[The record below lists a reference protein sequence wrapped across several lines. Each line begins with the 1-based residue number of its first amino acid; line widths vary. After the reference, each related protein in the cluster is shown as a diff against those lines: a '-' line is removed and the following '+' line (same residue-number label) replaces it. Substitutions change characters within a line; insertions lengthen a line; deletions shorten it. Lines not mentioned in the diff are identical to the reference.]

1 MLMNKALV
9 SKGFRYLHS
18 VMTNRPF
25 PFSVMIILTTRCNY
39 RCSYCRSYERSVPD
53 PPKDAIIA
61 LIHSV
66 AKMGAWRVLFSGG
79 EALLRPD
86 IGEILGEAR
95 RAGLKVGLVSNGLLV
110 PERVHLLKDVNYVSL
125 SVDGPKE
132 ISDVNRSPGAFEGV
146 MSACAALKANAINVK
161 INAVLS
167 KHSAT
172 PQNVLF
178 ILDLMRR
185 LGIQGSF
192 SIVQDIPGVSGDT
205 SDIRADEEAYRAS
218 LKALLHAYDPR
229 LITDFRSSIEF
240 VLRWP
245 DYSKLVVNKTE
256 AVGLGVR
263 NYPRCRAGEYAIY
276 IDADGSLYP
285 CCLLVGQF
293 QAKNVFTDGIEA
305 AWGHAKRHEC
315 AACASIELNTMNY
328 AFSLSPRIL
337 RDLVRGNFF
346 ARI

>member
-1 MLMNKALV
+1 MLLNKALV
-9 SKGFRYLHS
+9 SRGIHYLYS
-18 VMTNRPF
+18 VMTRRPF

-39 RCSYCRSYERSVPD
+39 RCSYCRSYERAVPD
-53 PPKDAIIA
+53 PPKDAIVA

-132 ISDVNRSPGAFEGV
+132 VSDVNRSPGAFEGV
-146 MSACAALKANAINVK
+146 MAACAVLKANDINVK

-167 KHSAT
+167 KYSAT

-205 SDIRADEEAYRAS
+205 SGIRAEEEAYRAS
-218 LKALLHAYDPR
+218 LKALLDAYDPR

-240 VLRWP
+240 VLGWP
-245 DYSKLVVNKTE
+245 DYSRLIVDGTE
-256 AVGLGVR
+256 AIRFGVR
-263 NYPRCRAGEYAIY
+263 NYPRCRAGEYAVY

-293 QAKNVFTDGIEA
+293 PAKNVFTDGIEA
-305 AWGHAKRHEC
+305 AWNHAKRHEC
-315 AACASIELNTMNY
+315 VACASIELNTMNY

-337 RDLVRGNFF
+337 WGMARGNFF

>member
-1 MLMNKALV
+1 MNKALV
-9 SKGFRYLHS
+9 SKGIRYLYS
-18 VMTNRPF
+18 VMTRRPF

-39 RCSYCRSYERSVPD
+39 RCSYCRSYERAVPD

-61 LIHSV
+61 LVQRV
-66 AKMGAWRVLFSGG
+66 AEMGAWRVLFSGG

-110 PERVHLLKDVNYVSL
+110 PQRVHLLKEVNYVSL

-132 ISDVNRSPGAFEGV
+132 VSDVNRSPGSFEGV
-146 MSACAALKANAINVK
+146 VAACAALKANGINVK

-172 PQNVLF
+172 PRNVLF
-178 ILDLMRR
+178 IMDLMQR

-205 SDIRADEEAYRAS
+205 SEVRADEEAYRAS
-218 LKALLHAYDPR
+218 LRALLDAYDPR
-229 LITDFRSSIEF
+229 LITDFRSSIEL
-240 VLRWP
+240 VLGWP
-245 DYSKLVVNKTE
+245 DYSKLIVDKTE

-263 NYPRCRAGEYAIY
+263 SYPRCRAGEYAIY
-276 IDADGSLYP
+276 IDADGNLYP

-293 QAKNVFTDGIEA
+293 PAKNVFTEGIEA
-305 AWGHAKRHEC
+305 AWDHAKRHQC
-315 AACASIELNTMNY
+315 VACASIELNTMNY
-328 AFSLSPRIL
+328 AFSLRPRIL
-337 RDLVRGNFF
+337 LGLVRGNFF